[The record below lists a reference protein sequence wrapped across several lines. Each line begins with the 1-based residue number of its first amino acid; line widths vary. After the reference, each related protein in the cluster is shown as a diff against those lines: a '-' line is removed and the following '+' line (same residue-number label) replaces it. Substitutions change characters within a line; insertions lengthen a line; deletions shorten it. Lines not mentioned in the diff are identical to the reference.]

1 MPSIYIFVKYLV
13 KPLHCDY
20 AVYVIVSSSLYVHY
34 CVDVLYA
41 RNNEQLVLGYVVAQ
55 LDVEREWS
63 YQVGHGSCGL
73 YVRKGLQD
81 RIHVSIAPLLPLE
94 GRIQIHRTHK
104 MLRKVTNHS
113 KTLKS

>member
-1 MPSIYIFVKYLV
+1 MASINVFVKYLV

-41 RNNEQLVLGYVVAQ
+41 RNNKQLVLGYVVAQ

-63 YQVGHGSCGL
+63 YQVGQGSCGL

-81 RIHVSIAPLLPLE
+81 RIQVSIAPLLPLE
-94 GRIQIHRTHK
+94 GRIQIDYR
-104 MLRKVTNHS
+104 MLRKVSNHS
-113 KTLKS
+113 KKLKS

>member
-1 MPSIYIFVKYLV
+1 MII
-13 KPLHCDY
+13 
-20 AVYVIVSSSLYVHY
+20 VYVIVSSSSYVHY
-34 CVDVLYA
+34 CIDVLYA
-41 RNNEQLVLGYVVAQ
+41 RNNKQLVLGYVVAQ

-81 RIHVSIAPLLPLE
+81 RIQVSIAPLLPLE
-94 GRIQIHRTHK
+94 RRIQIHRTHK

-113 KTLKS
+113 KTLKELNRGEKKVRKGEN